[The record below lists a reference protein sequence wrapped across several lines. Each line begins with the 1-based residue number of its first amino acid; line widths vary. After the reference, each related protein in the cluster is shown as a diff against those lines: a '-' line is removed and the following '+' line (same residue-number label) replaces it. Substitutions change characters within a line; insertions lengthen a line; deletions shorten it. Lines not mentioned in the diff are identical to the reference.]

1 MRLAQTA
8 AGALVGLVVLAGC
21 SSGQPANETL
31 PSAAATS
38 AEASE
43 TLPPLGPPDF
53 PMPPEARQ
61 QTPAGAEAALRY
73 YLDLVS
79 RRGEFGGSPLRELSR
94 DCAFCDFLAN
104 RQDEDVSAGYMVR
117 GGQVTI
123 EDLSAPVINGDVAEF
138 ALTLT
143 QSAVTVV
150 DAKGEPVEGRGEAER
165 QTISVGASMTWSP
178 QERAWVM
185 NQLAT
190 S

>member
-1 MRLAQTA
+1 M
-8 AGALVGLVVLAGC
+8 
-21 SSGQPANETL
+21 
-31 PSAAATS
+31 
-38 AEASE
+38 
-43 TLPPLGPPDF
+43 
-53 PMPPEARQ
+53 
-61 QTPAGAEAALRY
+61 
-73 YLDLVS
+73 
-79 RRGEFGGSPLRELSR
+79 
-94 DCAFCDFLAN
+94 
-104 RQDEDVSAGYMVR
+104 
-117 GGQVTI
+117 TI